1 MELLSAHR
9 PLRPSMKETLGVRI
23 GGTLRRKTHYFGS
36 AVFLSESSLIPQA
49 VFSQPVGRR
58 RSCVIFARL
67 HCARKLKSRAHNT
80 RFLRLIE
87 STVPR
92 LAALHDRCPPKANV
106 KLVYAGTRQKRDVNS
121 ETWRI
126 CADRFTT
133 RKSPCDV
140 ASQVMERLTPKSR
153 HRGESGYRK

>member
-1 MELLSAHR
+1 MQTVSTK
-9 PLRPSMKETLGVRI
+9 PKSGVRV

-49 VFSQPVGRR
+49 VFSQPVDRR
-58 RSCVIFARL
+58 RSCAILARL

-106 KLVYAGTRQKRDVNS
+106 KLVLRGNAAKKR
-121 ETWRI
+121 
-126 CADRFTT
+126 
-133 RKSPCDV
+133 
-140 ASQVMERLTPKSR
+140 M
-153 HRGESGYRK
+153 

>member
-9 PLRPSMKETLGVRI
+9 PLRPSMKEPLGVRI

-49 VFSQPVGRR
+49 VFSQPVDRR
-58 RSCVIFARL
+58 RSCAILARL
-67 HCARKLKSRAHNT
+67 HCARKLKSRAYNT

-92 LAALHDRCPPKANV
+92 LAALHTFESCRV
-106 KLVYAGTRQKRDVNS
+106 RQ
-121 ETWRI
+121 
-126 CADRFTT
+126 
-133 RKSPCDV
+133 
-140 ASQVMERLTPKSR
+140 
-153 HRGESGYRK
+153 